1 MQLRATT
8 LESGVNVELRLL
20 IFEILDGI
28 RLFNLEQLVEYSFDV
43 VTQVFK
49 SSKGYI
55 YYFCQTLEN

>member
-1 MQLRATT
+1 MQLRAST